1 MDSTFWQG
9 AELDELAARA
19 EQLLARPGRAVLGV
33 AGAPASGKST
43 LAALL
48 LAQLQSAHPGVV
60 VAVGMDAFHLG
71 HRVLEQRQ
79 QVSVKGAPHTFDVHG
94 YVHTL
99 QRIRGGTETVY
110 APEFHREI
118 EDSIAHVVE
127 VGPAVRLVITEG
139 NYLLVPQPPWGLVRP
154 LLDEA
159 WFLRLADS
167 ERQRR
172 MLARHR
178 QFGHSL
184 DDAVTRTYGSD
195 EANAQLVNARQNS
208 PDLWIEHRF

>member
-1 MDSTFWQG
+1 VEFASWRG
-9 AELDELAARA
+9 AELGDLTGRA
-19 EQLLARPGRAVLGV
+19 QRLLETPGRAVLGI

-48 LAQLQSAHPGVV
+48 LAELQAAHPGAV

-71 HRVLEQRQ
+71 HRLLEQRH
-79 QVSVKGAPHTFDVHG
+79 QVAVKGAPHTFDVHG
-94 YVHTL
+94 YRHLL
-99 QRIRGGTETVY
+99 QRIRTGTETVY

-118 EDSIAHVVE
+118 EDSLAHVVE

-139 NYLLVPQPPWGLVRP
+139 NYLLLPHLPWCLIRP
-154 LLDEA
+154 MLDQA
-159 WFLRLADS
+159 WFIHLATP

-172 MLARHR
+172 MLLRHQ

-184 DDAVTRTYGSD
+184 DDAATRTYGND
-195 EANAQLVNARQNS
+195 ETNAQLINARQNS
-208 PDLWIEHRF
+208 PDLWIEHLV